1 MRRFLL
7 SLVGLAAFGGVIAFG
22 GPTLFASWGAPSAPE
37 PWENAAAQ
45 EAWAQAYARLE
56 SDGAAEFPWET
67 SAPGDSCE
75 AVLYYSS
82 NSADRYV
89 SDTNLCNR
97 FGGGERGVKMV
108 YGEREDDRERRERL
122 YSPRMATSTVPRI

>member
-7 SLVGLAAFGGVIAFG
+7 SLVALAAFGGAIAFG
-22 GPTLFASWGAPSAPE
+22 GPTLFASWGAPSAPD
-37 PWENAAAQ
+37 PWENAAAR

-56 SDGAAEFPWET
+56 PGGAAEFPWET

-82 NSADRYV
+82 NSAGRYV
-89 SDTNLCNR
+89 ADTNLCNR

-108 YGEREDDRERRERL
+108 YGEREDDRERRDRL
-122 YSPRMATSTVPRI
+122 HGMATSTVPRI